1 MKKETIEKGYA
12 AFAPDGRMLRNEWVG
27 GGQTGT
33 NRQTLTTNIE
43 KVSLAHSL
51 EEVKMFINWYNSN
64 HKNQVIFTIKEVTR
78 KTTIEFILRRVIK
91 MTKYEDKIEQI
102 KDIIDNYDLD
112 ELVSCCSYLDGDDAI
127 YSMDDFD
134 ELLCGREPWDIARM
148 AYYGEFC
155 PTDSYFRFNVYGN
168 LESTD
173 NPMREGW
180 IDTDTLAEYAVD
192 YDIDFGDDGIQAL
205 LAQWGEEKENNEEV
219 AE

>member
-1 MKKETIEKGYA
+1 
-12 AFAPDGRMLRNEWVG
+12 
-27 GGQTGT
+27 
-33 NRQTLTTNIE
+33 
-43 KVSLAHSL
+43 
-51 EEVKMFINWYNSN
+51 
-64 HKNQVIFTIKEVTR
+64 
-78 KTTIEFILRRVIK
+78 

-155 PTDSYFRFNVYGN
+155 PTDNYFRFNVYGN

>member
-1 MKKETIEKGYA
+1 
-12 AFAPDGRMLRNEWVG
+12 
-27 GGQTGT
+27 
-33 NRQTLTTNIE
+33 
-43 KVSLAHSL
+43 
-51 EEVKMFINWYNSN
+51 
-64 HKNQVIFTIKEVTR
+64 
-78 KTTIEFILRRVIK
+78 

-148 AYYGEFC
+148 TYYGEFC

>member
-1 MKKETIEKGYA
+1 
-12 AFAPDGRMLRNEWVG
+12 
-27 GGQTGT
+27 
-33 NRQTLTTNIE
+33 
-43 KVSLAHSL
+43 
-51 EEVKMFINWYNSN
+51 
-64 HKNQVIFTIKEVTR
+64 
-78 KTTIEFILRRVIK
+78 
-91 MTKYEDKIEQI
+91 MTEYSDKIEQI

-127 YSMDDFD
+127 YPMDDFN
-134 ELLCGREPWDIARM
+134 ELLYGREPWEIARA

-180 IDTDTLAEYAVD
+180 IDTNTLAEYAID
-192 YDIDFGDDGIQAL
+192 YGEDFGDSDIRTL
-205 LAQWGEEKENNEEV
+205 LDQWEEEEENNEEV